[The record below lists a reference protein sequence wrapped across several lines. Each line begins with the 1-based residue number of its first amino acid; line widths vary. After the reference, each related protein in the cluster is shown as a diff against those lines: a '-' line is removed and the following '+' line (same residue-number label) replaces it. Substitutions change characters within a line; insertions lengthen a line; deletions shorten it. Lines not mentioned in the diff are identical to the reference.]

1 MRSLFAMACLALAG
15 TCQAATLA
23 GLLDDAWARQPHGEV
38 LEARRAEIDARR
50 RAADHPFAGPPV
62 LGLAHRNDRLN
73 DDRGKWEHEVEIAA
87 PLWLPG
93 QRDARRRLADAEDEE
108 GSAAALAARLEL
120 AGELR
125 AVVWQAI
132 AARDEALA
140 EGERAALARRLAE
153 DVARRVRAGD
163 LAQADL
169 LAAEAETAGAQA
181 ALADAIAR
189 RDQALE
195 RLRALTGRDVLPDP
209 AVEEVRAASGEH
221 PRLAAALQA
230 LRRAESRLKLVEAT
244 KRDNP
249 EVGVQWRRDREAY
262 GEPSRE
268 SVRLALRIPLATEDR
283 NRPLVTAAAT
293 ELVSAAGAHRRLVT
307 VLASDERAARTALDG
322 VERRIEHAQERRAAA
337 VERLRLLRRAFDL
350 GELSLA
356 ELLRAQSAARE
367 SELDLVRLRAARGE
381 AIARLN
387 QARGVL
393 P

>member
-15 TCQAATLA
+15 TGQAATLT

-132 AARDEALA
+132 AARDEARA

-163 LAQADL
+163 LARADL
-169 LAAEAETAGAQA
+169 LAAQAETAGAEA

-209 AVEEVRAASGEH
+209 AVEEIRTAPGEH
-221 PRLAAALQA
+221 PKLVAALQA
-230 LRRAESRLKLVEAT
+230 LRRAESRLKLVEASR
-244 KRDNP
+244 RDNP
-249 EVGVQWRRDREAY
+249 EVGVQWRRDRDVY

-293 ELVSAAGAHRRLVT
+293 ELASAAGVHRRLGL
-307 VLASDERAARTALDG
+307 VLASDERAARAALDG
-322 VERRIEHAQERRAAA
+322 VERRIEHAHERSAAA
-337 VERLRLLRRAFDL
+337 AERLRLLRRAFDL

-356 ELLRAQSAARE
+356 ELLRAQAAARE